1 MPNKKS
7 AIRLSANILNYF
19 AAFTETRFNFRTLIN
34 YRWTDNELTLDLGI
48 FQDFQ
53 NKLLQRIK
61 TGDSA
66 PLTVKNNEHVL
77 SLSGDDVLLEINKAL
92 SDKFGLEYLKS
103 CIEQEIQKVA
113 ERDVVFIA
121 TEKGLRA
128 ADNTDLSEQEIEK
141 QNSQAFL
148 DGCRKY
154 NLSLR
159 KQIEIILIELQRKQI
174 DRLKD
179 ELGIEHV
186 PASTFNSVNYL
197 KKHFD
202 ALQSIARGTPS
213 QGEYISSVKQY
224 FNENIDD
231 IVLYDLFISIQKYAR
246 YNTVGTIYLFFHELN
261 RRTDN
266 DTVEGYPIF
275 FIELNLSLG
284 AEKVEVSF
292 TRDLLLIN
300 TPAVNYFKFPSVLTT
315 SRSSTLKNAA
325 SNIGG
330 MEVFLQAQYGRNE
343 SFVLEP
349 YFRPIKA
356 QQDIYPDI
364 RYRIGFQ
371 VVRNE
376 NKKLLDYSEIMT
388 RLESGEKNKFVDF
401 ISDYIDGNVE
411 NTQNVIDREFI
422 EKYPIKSA
430 SRYISDNPL
439 NLNSSQKRILLALNK
454 PKNKII
460 VVDGPPG
467 TGKSHT
473 IAAITYWANQ
483 EGKSVVITSHKKQ
496 ALDVIDRMLTDK
508 FRDLHPNAKPSI
520 IRLSKNGKS
529 INTLENSFQNAV
541 INAAGDRAN
550 DYNSQAVK
558 QDEKELR
565 SSASGKIENQISS
578 SGEYREKIHDLFE
591 FEQIQSRLVGS
602 GKFSDD
608 NFALPKGDAS
618 AAIDFEK
625 IQKFAEDP
633 IIDNFNDVSLTAFR
647 FLLKHRKDI
656 PKFLH
661 ACEEINLH
669 SNEELAF
676 ETTLTEVPKS
686 FIDLVETSV
695 KSLKMDIP
703 ISTLQSGDIP
713 GAFFK
718 KLFGK
723 APDKKVLEQLIKSL
737 KSLKHANIIEEI
749 VRLKNVPANELT
761 LDMASEGISALQTTI
776 SLKKHRDI
784 IDEYREVAGN
794 KEKSISEVYD
804 TLDGVKDALQ
814 KVDIELFNS
823 IKALFKHYGTM
834 LAKLKISSEKLSALS
849 RLNNFTGFEVDIW
862 RWIQLHYALSKKT
875 VDSFNKDDLDAFNRL
890 RQKQVEHKNDLRMK
904 NLNNFLGD
912 IARIKASFAG
922 GKRLTSMQTK
932 VLLENVSGIIAE
944 PDMISR
950 HFPMDENLID
960 LLVIDEASQVSIA
973 ESISLIF
980 W

>member
-7 AIRLSANILNYF
+7 ATRLSANILNYF

-53 NKLLQRIK
+53 DELLQKIK

-66 PLTVKNNEHVL
+66 PLTVRNNEHVL
-77 SLSGDDVLLEINKAL
+77 SLSGDDVLLEINKAF

-128 ADNTDLSEQEIEK
+128 ADSTDLSEQEIEK
-141 QNSQAFL
+141 QNSQTFL

-154 NLSLR
+154 NLALR
-159 KQIEIILIELQRKQI
+159 KQIENILVELQRKQI

-186 PASTFNSVNYL
+186 PASTFNPANYL

-202 ALQSIARGTPS
+202 ALQSIARETMS
-213 QGEYISSVKQY
+213 QEEYISSARQY
-224 FNENIDD
+224 FKDGIDD

-266 DTVEGYPIF
+266 DAVEGYPIF
-275 FIELNLSLG
+275 FIELNLAPG
-284 AEKVEVSF
+284 AEKVEISF
-292 TRDLLLIN
+292 PRDLLLIN
-300 TPAVNYFKFPSVLTT
+300 TPAVNYFKFPSVLTA
-315 SRSSTLKNAA
+315 SRSSTLKNAV
-325 SNIGG
+325 SNLGG
-330 MEVFLQAQYGRNE
+330 MEVFLQAQYGWNE
-343 SFVLEP
+343 PFVLEP

-356 QQDIYPDI
+356 PKETYPDI
-364 RYRIGFQ
+364 RCRVGFQ

-388 RLESGEKNKFVDF
+388 RLKSDEKNKFVDF

-411 NTQNVIDREFI
+411 NTQDAVDREFI
-422 EKYPIKSA
+422 ERYPIKSA
-430 SRYISDNPL
+430 GRYISDNPL
-439 NLNSSQKRILLALNK
+439 NLNISQKRILLALNK

-529 INTLENSFQNAV
+529 INALENSLQNAV
-541 INAAGDRAN
+541 INATGDRAN
-550 DYNSQAVK
+550 DYNSQAVE
-558 QDEKELR
+558 QDEKELKR
-565 SSASGKIENQISS
+565 SVSEKIEKQIFS

-591 FEQIQSRLVGS
+591 FEQIQSRLISS
-602 GKFSDD
+602 GEFSDD
-608 NFALPKGDAS
+608 DFALPKCDAS
-618 AAIDFEK
+618 AVIDFEK

-633 IIDNFNDVSLTAFR
+633 IIDNFNDIGLAAFR

-656 PKFLH
+656 SRFLN
-661 ACEEINLH
+661 ACEAINLH

-686 FIDLVETSV
+686 FVDLIEASV

-703 ISTLQSGDIP
+703 ILALHSGDIP

-718 KLFGK
+718 KLFRK

-749 VRLKNVPANELT
+749 VRLKNVPANEFT
-761 LDMASEGISALQTTI
+761 LGMASEGISALQTAI

-784 IDEYREVAGN
+784 IDEYREAGN

-804 TLDGVKDALQ
+804 TLDSVKEALQ
-814 KVDIELFNS
+814 KMDAALFNS
-823 IKALFKHYGTM
+823 INVLFKHYGF
-834 LAKLKISSEKLSALS
+834 I
-849 RLNNFTGFEVDIW
+849 
-862 RWIQLHYALSKKT
+862 
-875 VDSFNKDDLDAFNRL
+875 
-890 RQKQVEHKNDLRMK
+890 
-904 NLNNFLGD
+904 
-912 IARIKASFAG
+912 
-922 GKRLTSMQTK
+922 
-932 VLLENVSGIIAE
+932 
-944 PDMISR
+944 
-950 HFPMDENLID
+950 
-960 LLVIDEASQVSIA
+960 
-973 ESISLIF
+973 
-980 W
+980 